1 MNILYVVS
9 ILILA
14 AGAIF
19 GVKYFMSDTNPD
31 DDIKNNNSNR
41 MMSRYKNK

>member
-1 MNILYVVS
+1 MYIIYVIL

-19 GVKYFMSDTNPD
+19 AVRYLMSDTNPD
-31 DDIKNNNSNR
+31 DDIKNNNSSR
-41 MMSRYKNK
+41 MLSRYKNK